1 MSPTPSISTKN
12 TSIRPPA
19 FAFPFNMQKKECAPD
34 GIGSRVTDKMAATSN
49 AAAVGTRG
57 TVASLIMQEIK
68 YFTQLELDG
77 LSSSNKQSSGKL
89 VSLASSCEFVGLN
102 TGSVVN
108 TSTKKKKGNK
118 WNMPMMCSTAEVADR
133 NQLSGLP
140 RFTYRNLKADLKKSA
155 ALDHVIR

>member
-1 MSPTPSISTKN
+1 
-12 TSIRPPA
+12 
-19 FAFPFNMQKKECAPD
+19 MQKKECQT
-34 GIGSRVTDKMAATSN
+34 GIGSRVTDKMAANSN

-77 LSSSNKQSSGKL
+77 LSSSNNKPSSGKL
-89 VSLASSCEFVGLN
+89 VSLASPCEFVGLN

-108 TSTKKKKGNK
+108 TSTKKKKRNK

-140 RFTYRNLKADLKKSA
+140 RFTYRNLKVDLKKSA
-155 ALDHVIR
+155 ALEHAIR